1 MKEVKRLLLLFEISP
16 SYRSGKIKKNSLRLS
31 QKRISEIVGNTKF
44 GNIDNL
50 LSQGQDMD
58 YIVRQLPIEFGAK
71 SIRNFLQCPES
82 Q

>member
-1 MKEVKRLLLLFEISP
+1 LPFEISP
-16 SYRSGKIKKNSLRLS
+16 SYRPGKIKKNSLRLR

-58 YIVRQLPIEFGAK
+58 YIVGQLHFQIEPRVPFQG
-71 SIRNFLQCPES
+71 IQPGCPLKV
-82 Q
+82 